1 MTSLPRREPFA
12 ELSPLRCA
20 EDIRRSYDL
29 GEAIGSGTYSAVYTA
44 VHHRTGETHALKRM
58 AKADATLARK
68 ESQLLGA
75 LDSPFCADLLGVY
88 EDDRHVWL
96 ASTLHVGG
104 ELFHRIVDNS
114 DRGATF
120 SEPEAAAIFAQPSCC
135 LGQLLSTEL
144 CCRDNSWPR
153 QQQRKSAAAGTEGLS
168 DGD

>member
-1 MTSLPRREPFA
+1 
-12 ELSPLRCA
+12 
-20 EDIRRSYDL
+20 
-29 GEAIGSGTYSAVYTA
+29 
-44 VHHRTGETHALKRM
+44 M

-88 EDDRHVWL
+88 EDDRQVWL

-120 SEPEAAAIFAQPSCC
+120 SEPEAAMIFAQPSCC

-153 QQQRKSAAAGTEGLS
+153 QQQRKSAAAEHRRPERWRLTETEK
-168 DGD
+168 GDQETLPYAEEEDEEKRYR